1 VTPATLEPV
10 GVPGTGRRW
19 PGAVAR
25 LDRRG
30 LGAAAAIGLCLAFL
44 AWTNA
49 VTPLWADDYCWVI
62 LGGVAEA
69 IARAW
74 DKYQNWT
81 GRFSV
86 IAITHVVMGSGWRW
100 SMLGFDLANALVFLV
115 LIRTV
120 LALARQAGGVAGPRD
135 ALAGF
140 LETLFVALLLW
151 WLPRT
156 IGEVALWK
164 TGSIG
169 YLWAVTGELLLL
181 RLVLA
186 GRGGWVLPPFAF
198 VIATFLE
205 PLSLLVTGMLAV
217 IAWQRRRVLPVAV
230 LLAHGAGLLFLLG
243 APGNF
248 ARAAAAAPS
257 PVLDRLEGFVG
268 NLGSLVDPYW
278 LPALTV
284 VLLAYPLRREGLA
297 ERLRAGHGWMF
308 AAAAAVYMASL
319 LALPRSMLAARV
331 SFPASVLLV
340 CYLATLFLRRPA
352 TRRRDLGLAALV
364 VLLAGLH
371 LAVVVPDLRRMAR
384 IARDRDQ
391 QMAGQTGDAVVT
403 LVRVDNR
410 LVLIRKHRFFVGITP
425 DPGNFVNRCYA
436 RAMGAQTVVAR

>member
-1 VTPATLEPV
+1 LV
-10 GVPGTGRRW
+10 
-19 PGAVAR
+19 
-25 LDRRG
+25 
-30 LGAAAAIGLCLAFL
+30 FL
-44 AWTNA
+44 AWANA
-49 VTPLWADDYCWVI
+49 VTPLWADDYCRVI
-62 LGGVAEA
+62 LRGIAEA
-69 IARAW
+69 IAHAW
-74 DKYQNWT
+74 DEYQSWT
-81 GRFSV
+81 GRFFV
-86 IAITHVVMGSGWRW
+86 IAITYAVMGSGWRW
-100 SMLGFDLANALVFLV
+100 SMLGFDLANAAVFLV

-120 LALARQAGGVAGPRD
+120 LALAQQAGGVAGPRD

-198 VIATFLE
+198 VMATFLE
-205 PLSLLVTGMLAV
+205 PLSLLVTGMLAA
-217 IAWQRRRVLPVAV
+217 IAWQQRRVLSVAV

-248 ARAAAAAPS
+248 ARAAAVAPS
-257 PVLDRLEGFVG
+257 PALDRLEGVVG

-284 VLLAYPLRREGLA
+284 VLRAYPLRLEGLA

-308 AAAAAVYMASL
+308 AALAALYMALL
-319 LALPRSMLAARV
+319 LAFPRSALAARV

-340 CYLATLFLRRPA
+340 CYLATLFLQRPV
-352 TRRRDLGLAALV
+352 TRQGDVGLAGLV
-364 VLLAGLH
+364 VALTGLH
-371 LAVVVPDLRRMAR
+371 LAVVVPDLRHMAR

-391 QMAGQTGDAVVT
+391 QMAGQTGDAIVT

-425 DPGNFVNRCYA
+425 NAESFVNRCYA
-436 RAMGAQTVVAR
+436 RVMGAQTVVAR